1 MFTIAEAKDIVSTYL
16 DENKICVDGHTTTLD
31 TLTGLINKIGEI
43 VNIQQNFVA
52 MYPELEGND
61 LPLGKDT
68 EEWFGDLIP
77 PVDFD
82 ASGSTTLA
90 PHDKSYRPTSYSMD
104 LGKKTFKATLRKDKF
119 NKYSLTR
126 DDVMKLSM
134 DVLSSLA
141 NSRTLY
147 RNTLKRGLIYNVIRK
162 VDKTLNSGIENTDAK
177 LVVGYQFK
185 SGEYTHIGNN
195 FYAVVATTTA
205 LTAGDF
211 DTGDHFWNYA
221 KAQVTA
227 GNMVELHLFETM
239 SDNTA
244 PETTEGVAEW
254 LFKVDEIME
263 KTKKESEGYSL
274 SGNTLGVQNT
284 NDLVLYVKDGL
295 IPLVNRYK
303 STLLANSLINFDTQV
318 KSIGEFAEYTGDV
331 IGDAFAILVDTRGIK
346 LSTNYLGSDSNNN
359 GEGDFVN
366 YFTHDGETARIS
378 PNTFIHVFAGATQV

>member
-1 MFTIAEAKDIVSTYL
+1 
-16 DENKICVDGHTTTLD
+16 
-31 TLTGLINKIGEI
+31 
-43 VNIQQNFVA
+43 
-52 MYPELEGND
+52 
-61 LPLGKDT
+61 
-68 EEWFGDLIP
+68 
-77 PVDFD
+77 
-82 ASGSTTLA
+82 
-90 PHDKSYRPTSYSMD
+90 

-185 SGEYTHIGNN
+185 SGEYTRIGDN

-239 SDNTA
+239 SNNTA

-303 STLLANSLINFDTQV
+303 STLLANNLINFDTQV

-331 IGDAFAILVDTRGIK
+331 IGDAFAILVDTSHIK
-346 LSTNYLGSDSNNN
+346 LSTNDLCSDKNNN

-378 PNTFIHVFAGATQV
+378 PNTFIHVFAGATNV

>member
-1 MFTIAEAKDIVSTYL
+1 
-16 DENKICVDGHTTTLD
+16 
-31 TLTGLINKIGEI
+31 
-43 VNIQQNFVA
+43 
-52 MYPELEGND
+52 
-61 LPLGKDT
+61 
-68 EEWFGDLIP
+68 
-77 PVDFD
+77 
-82 ASGSTTLA
+82 
-90 PHDKSYRPTSYSMD
+90 

-162 VDKTLNSGIENTDAK
+162 VDNTLSGSVARTDAK
-177 LVVGYQFK
+177 AVVGYQFK
-185 SGEYTHIGNN
+185 SGEYIVDASSNY
-195 FYAVVATTTA
+195 YAVVATTTA
-205 LTAGDF
+205 LI
-211 DTGDHFWNYA
+211 
-221 KAQVTA
+221 A
-227 GNMVELHLFETM
+227 GNIDTDAHFTTYINSEITKGNLVELHLYETM
-239 SDNTA
+239 TSGTV
-244 PETTEGVAEW
+244 PTTTEDVAEW
-254 LFKVDEIME
+254 LFEVDKIME

-274 SGNTLGVQNT
+274 SGNTLGVQDP

-303 STLLANSLINFDTQV
+303 STLLANNLINFDTQV

-331 IGDAFAILVDTRGIK
+331 LDQAFAILVDTRGIK

-378 PNTFIHVFAGATQV
+378 PNTFIHVFAAAAA